1 MRKALEI
8 GGVVAAVILIAFGI
22 TTIIMGFNARSTV
35 QDSLKQEQIVGTPD
49 MTPEAI
55 AAEAKQ
61 AGLPESTPLPTKSVA
76 DEPITTGDEART
88 FAAYMRVHTLES
100 TKGLTYAQMGR
111 YVSAANP
118 DDPKGTSDE
127 AAALKEN
134 GQPVANRARDIWVT
148 ETALTTALNVSYMAE
163 QLSIFGIVVGIAL
176 LLSGIGFILL
186 AFLAVRRWAEGTESS
201 AIAPTVATVA

>member
-100 TKGLTYAQMGR
+100 TGSTLR
-111 YVSAANP
+111 
-118 DDPKGTSDE
+118 
-127 AAALKEN
+127 
-134 GQPVANRARDIWVT
+134 
-148 ETALTTALNVSYMAE
+148 
-163 QLSIFGIVVGIAL
+163 
-176 LLSGIGFILL
+176 
-186 AFLAVRRWAEGTESS
+186 
-201 AIAPTVATVA
+201 